1 MKEKRLDPQNILPK
15 RVVDYVHEM
24 GVRALDHLAE
34 NVKKSG
40 PATVGEGAA
49 PNAVETLVNDWKSMS
64 KTEKEQFVDSVASSV
79 IEVIAASAVLPV
91 GIKLG
96 KKAAKATKKMIKKRT
111 KKLRKAAKAALA
123 ARKDR
128 KAKKKKAA

>member
-1 MKEKRLDPQNILPK
+1 MKERRLEAQNVLPK
-15 RVVDYVHEM
+15 RVVDYIHDM
-24 GVRALDHLAE
+24 GIRALDHLADT
-34 NVKKSG
+34 VKKSEST
-40 PATVGEGAA
+40 AAGEGAA

-64 KTEKEQFVDSVASSV
+64 KADKEKFVDSVAASV

-96 KKAAKATKKMIKKRT
+96 KKAVKATKKMIKKRT

-123 ARKDR
+123 ARKGG

>member
-1 MKEKRLDPQNILPK
+1 MKEKRLDAQNVLPK
-15 RVVDYVHEM
+15 RVVDYIHDM
-24 GVRALDHLAE
+24 GIRALDHLAD

-40 PATVGEGAA
+40 SPTAEGGA

-64 KTEKEQFVDSVASSV
+64 KTDKEQFVDSVASSV
-79 IEVIAASAVLPV
+79 IEVVAASTILPA

-96 KKAAKATKKMIKKRT
+96 KKAAKATKKMIRKRT
-111 KKLRKAAKAALA
+111 KKLRKAAKKALA
-123 ARKDR
+123 ARKAG

>member
-1 MKEKRLDPQNILPK
+1 LDAKNVLPK
-15 RVVDYVHEM
+15 RVVDYIHDV
-24 GVRALDHLAE
+24 GVRALDHLADT
-34 NVKKSG
+34 VKKSG
-40 PATVGEGAA
+40 SAAEEGAA
-49 PNAVETLVNDWKSMS
+49 PNAVETLVDHWKSMS
-64 KTEKEQFVDSVASSV
+64 KTDKEQFVDSVASSV
-79 IEVIAASAVLPV
+79 IDVVAASAILPV

>member
-1 MKEKRLDPQNILPK
+1 MKERRLNAQNVLPK
-15 RVVDYVHEM
+15 RVVDYIHDM
-24 GVRALDHLAE
+24 GIRALDHLAD

-40 PATVGEGAA
+40 SPAAEGGA

-64 KTEKEQFVDSVASSV
+64 KTDKEQFVDSVASSV
-79 IEVIAASAVLPV
+79 IEVVAASAILPV

-111 KKLRKAAKAALA
+111 RKLRKAAKKALA
-123 ARKDR
+123 ARKAG

>member
-1 MKEKRLDPQNILPK
+1 MKERRLEAQNVLPK
-15 RVVDYVHEM
+15 RVVDYIHDM
-24 GVRALDHLAE
+24 GIRALDHLADT
-34 NVKKSG
+34 VKKSG
-40 PATVGEGAA
+40 SPAAAEGAA

-64 KTEKEQFVDSVASSV
+64 KADKEKFVDSVATSV

-91 GIKLG
+91 GIRLG
-96 KKAAKATKKMIKKRT
+96 KKAVKATKKMIKKRT

>member
-1 MKEKRLDPQNILPK
+1 VKERRLDAQKVLPK
-15 RVVDYVHEM
+15 RVVDYIHDM
-24 GVRALDHLAE
+24 GIRALDHLADS
-34 NVKKSG
+34 VKKSG
-40 PATVGEGAA
+40 SPAGKGVA
-49 PNAVETLVNDWKSMS
+49 PNAVETLVNHWKSMS
-64 KTEKEQFVDSVASSV
+64 KTDKEQFVDSVASSV
-79 IEVIAASAVLPV
+79 IDVVAASAILPV

-123 ARKDR
+123 ARRER

>member
-1 MKEKRLDPQNILPK
+1 MKEKRLDAQNILPK

-40 PATVGEGAA
+40 PAAAGEGAA

-123 ARKDR
+123 ARKGR

>member
-1 MKEKRLDPQNILPK
+1 MKERRLEAQNVLPK
-15 RVVDYVHEM
+15 RVVDYIHDM
-24 GVRALDHLAE
+24 GIRALDHLADT
-34 NVKKSG
+34 VKKSG
-40 PATVGEGAA
+40 SPPAGEGAA

-64 KTEKEQFVDSVASSV
+64 KADKEKFVDSVAASV

-96 KKAAKATKKMIKKRT
+96 KKAVKATKKMIKKRT

-123 ARKDR
+123 ARKGG

>member
-1 MKEKRLDPQNILPK
+1 MDTRDLLPK
-15 RVVDYVHEM
+15 RVVDYIHDM
-24 GVRALDHLAE
+24 GVRALDHLAD

-40 PATVGEGAA
+40 PPAAEGTA
-49 PNAVETLVNDWKSMS
+49 PNAIETLVNHWKAMS
-64 KTEKEQFVDSVASSV
+64 KADKEKFVDSVTASV

-111 KKLRKAAKAALA
+111 KKLRKAAKRALA
-123 ARKDR
+123 ARKGG